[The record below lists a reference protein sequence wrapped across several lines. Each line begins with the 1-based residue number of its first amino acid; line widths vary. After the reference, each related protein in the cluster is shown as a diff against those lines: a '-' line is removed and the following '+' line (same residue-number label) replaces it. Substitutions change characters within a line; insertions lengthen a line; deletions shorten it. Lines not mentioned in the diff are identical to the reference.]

1 MSDKQGVS
9 GKAFDIPLLL
19 RVLSYIKPYKS
30 AFYFT
35 TLLTVILAFFAPIRP
50 WLIKY
55 TIDKPIAEGNMQH
68 LILLTILMVALL
80 VIESVMQF
88 YQTYSANKLGQDV
101 IKDMRIQ
108 LFRHILS
115 FRLKYFDRTPIGTLV
130 TRTVSDIETISDVF
144 AQGII
149 VIIGD
154 ILQLLV
160 VVIFMFLSDWKL
172 TLISLVP
179 VPFLVLATYLF
190 KKVIK
195 SAFQEVRT
203 HVARL
208 NAFVQEHITGMSI
221 VQIFNREKVEMEKFK
236 EINKNHMKAH
246 IKTIWAYSVFFPV
259 VELLAALSLAL
270 LVWWGTKGVVEGY
283 TSFGNLVAFILY
295 IYMLYRPIRMLADR
309 FNTLQM
315 GMVSSERV
323 FKVLDTKEEINN
335 SGILSSENIQGEI
348 EFKNVWF
355 AYNKE
360 DFVLKDIS
368 FRAEKGKTLALIGAT
383 GAGKTSVI
391 SLLGRF
397 YEYNEGEILIDGKN
411 IREYELH
418 SYLSSLA
425 LVPQEVFL
433 FSDTIYNNITLHNS
447 EISIEEVQ
455 EAAKKVGAHEFIM
468 KLPEN
473 YFFNVRERGAMLS
486 VGQRQLIS
494 FIRAY
499 VHKPKILILDEATSS
514 IDTDSENLIQH
525 ATKVI
530 TQNRTSIIVAHRLST
545 IQNADKILVFD
556 KGKIVEEGNHFSLLN
571 KEEGYY
577 KKLYELQFKN
587 SEV

>member
-1 MSDKQGVS
+1 MSNKQSVT

-19 RVLSYIKPYKS
+19 RVLSYVKPYKR
-30 AFYFT
+30 AFFFT
-35 TLLTVILAFFAPIRP
+35 SLLTVILAFASPIRP

-55 TIDKPIAEGNMQH
+55 TIDKPIAEGNNEQ
-68 LILLTILMVALL
+68 LIYFTLLMIFILI
-80 VIESVMQF
+80 IESILQF
-88 YQTYSANKLGQDV
+88 YQTYEANKIGQDV
-101 IKDMRIQ
+101 IKDLRIQ
-108 LFRHILS
+108 LFKHILK

-130 TRTVSDIETISDVF
+130 TRSVSDIETIADVF

-154 ILQLLV
+154 ILQLV
-160 VVIFMFLSDWKL
+160 VVIVFMFLSDWKL

-179 VPFLVLATYLF
+179 VPFLLLSTFVF

-208 NAFVQEHITGMSI
+208 NAFVQEHVTGMSI
-221 VQIFNREKVEMEKFK
+221 VQIFNREKVELDNFK
-236 EINKNHMKAH
+236 KINKNHMKAH

-323 FKVLDTKEEINN
+323 FKVLDTKEEIAN
-335 SGILSSENIQGEI
+335 SGTLSAEIIQGEI
-348 EFKNVWF
+348 EFKNVSF
-355 AYNKE
+355 AYNNE
-360 DFVLKDIS
+360 DFILKNIS
-368 FRAEKGKTLALIGAT
+368 FQVAKGESLALIGAT

-391 SLLGRF
+391 SLLSRF
-397 YEYNEGEILIDGKN
+397 YEYNKGEILIDGNN
-411 IREYELH
+411 IRDYELYNYR
-418 SYLSSLA
+418 SEIS
-425 LVPQEVFL
+425 LVPQDVFL
-433 FSDTIYNNITLHNS
+433 FSDSIYNNITLHNKD
-447 EISIEEVQ
+447 ITLEEVQ
-455 EAAKKVGAHEFIM
+455 EAAKKVGAHTFIM
-468 KLPEN
+468 QLPDT
-473 YFFNVRERGAMLS
+473 YHFNVRERGAMLS
-486 VGQRQLIS
+486 VGQRQLIA

-514 IDTDSENLIQH
+514 IDTESEILIQH
-525 ATKVI
+525 ATEVI
-530 TQNRTSIIVAHRLST
+530 TKNRTSIIVAHRLST
-545 IQNADKILVFD
+545 IKSAHRILVFN
-556 KGKIVEEGNHFSLLN
+556 KGEIVEEGNHDSLLKIN
-571 KEEGYY
+571 GHY
-577 KKLYELQFKN
+577 KKLYELQFK
-587 SEV
+587 EEIKV

>member
-1 MSDKQGVS
+1 MSDKQGVT

-19 RVLSYIKPYKS
+19 RVLSYVRPYKR

-55 TIDKPIAEGNMQH
+55 TIDKPIAEGDMQH
-68 LILLTILMVALL
+68 LILFTILMVALL

-101 IKDMRIQ
+101 IKDLRIQ

-160 VVIFMFLSDWKL
+160 VIIFMFLSDWKL
-172 TLISLVP
+172 TLISLIP
-179 VPFLVLATYLF
+179 VPLLVIATFLF

-208 NAFVQEHITGMSI
+208 NAFVQEHVTGMSI

-323 FKVLDTKEEINN
+323 FKVLDTKEEIKN
-335 SGILSSENIQGEI
+335 SGTLSSENIQGEI

-360 DFVLKDIS
+360 EFVLKDIS

-397 YEYNEGEILIDGKN
+397 YEYNQGEILIDGKN

-433 FSDTIYNNITLHNS
+433 FSDTIYNNITLNNS
-447 EISIEEVQ
+447 EIPIEEVQ

-486 VGQRQLIS
+486 VGQRQLIA

-545 IQNADKILVFD
+545 IQNADKIVVFD
-556 KGKIVEEGNHFSLLN
+556 HGKIVEEGNHLSLLN

-577 KKLYELQFKN
+577 RKLYELQFKN

>member
-1 MSDKQGVS
+1 MSSKQSVS
-9 GKAFDIPLLL
+9 GKAFDIPLLV
-19 RVLSYIKPYKS
+19 RVLSYVKPYKK

-35 TLLTVILAFFAPIRP
+35 SLLTVILAFASPIRP

-55 TIDKPIAEGNMQH
+55 TIDKPIAEGDNVQ
-68 LILLTILMVALL
+68 LIYLTLLMIFLL
-80 VIESVMQF
+80 IIESIMQF
-88 YQTYSANKLGQDV
+88 YQTYEANKIGQDV
-101 IKDMRIQ
+101 IKDLRIQ
-108 LFRHILS
+108 LFKNILN

-154 ILQLLV
+154 ILQLV
-160 VVIFMFLSDWKL
+160 VVIVFMFLSDWKL

-179 VPFLVLATYLF
+179 VPFLLLSTFVF
-190 KKVIK
+190 KRVIK

-208 NAFVQEHITGMSI
+208 NAFVQEHITGMNI
-221 VQIFNREKVEMEKFK
+221 VQIFNREKVELDNFK
-236 EINKNHMKAH
+236 KINKNHMKAH

-323 FKVLDTKEEINN
+323 FKVLDTKEEIAN
-335 SGILSSENIQGEI
+335 SGKLSAELVRGEI
-348 EFKNVWF
+348 EFKNVSF
-355 AYNKE
+355 AYNNE
-360 DFVLKDIS
+360 DFILKNIS
-368 FRAEKGKTLALIGAT
+368 FKVAKGESLALIGAT

-391 SLLGRF
+391 SLLSRF
-397 YEYNEGEILIDGKN
+397 YEYNKGEILIDGNN
-411 IREYELH
+411 IRDYELYNYR
-418 SYLSSLA
+418 SAIS
-425 LVPQEVFL
+425 LVPQDVFL
-433 FSDTIYNNITLHNS
+433 FSDSIYNNITLHNKD
-447 EISIEEVQ
+447 ITIEEVQ
-455 EAAKKVGAHEFIM
+455 EAAKKVGAHTFIM
-468 KLPEN
+468 QLPDT
-473 YFFNVRERGAMLS
+473 YHFNVRERGAMLS
-486 VGQRQLIS
+486 VGQRQLIA

-514 IDTDSENLIQH
+514 IDTESEILIQH
-525 ATKVI
+525 ATEVI
-530 TQNRTSIIVAHRLST
+530 TKNRTSIIVAHRLST
-545 IQNADKILVFD
+545 IKSAHRILVFN
-556 KGKIVEEGNHFSLLN
+556 KGEIVEEGNHDSLLKIN
-571 KEEGYY
+571 GHY
-577 KKLYELQFKN
+577 KKLYELQFK
-587 SEV
+587 EEIKV